1 VNCKN
6 PKDWKTDNPI
16 DDAKKFAL
24 VRNYQPEKGAIKR
37 ETLDLQ
43 ILQVQTIHKNFPH
56 VRFYGFHKTAKE
68 FAEKHYGCMW
78 DYSRC
83 KRLPDGY
90 FFSYPESETHPDIP
104 WNPSIFIIEIE
115 NYSRVDESRTFDYWN
130 WWSFFD
136 GIEYTALHIMEFNR
150 FGEFQRDIIKETHD
164 KRESVEI
171 LKERSEW

>member
-1 VNCKN
+1 MNCKN
-6 PKDWKTDNPI
+6 PKNWKTDNPI

-43 ILQVQTIHKNFPH
+43 ILQVQTVHKNFPH

-90 FFSYPESETHPDIP
+90 FFSYPYG
-104 WNPSIFIIEIE
+104 IFIIEIE

-171 LKERSEW
+171 LKERSEC